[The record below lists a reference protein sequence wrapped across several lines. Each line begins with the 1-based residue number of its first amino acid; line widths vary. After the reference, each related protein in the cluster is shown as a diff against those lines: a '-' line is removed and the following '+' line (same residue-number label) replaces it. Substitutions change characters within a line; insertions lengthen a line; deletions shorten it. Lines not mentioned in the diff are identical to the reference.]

1 MGAGAG
7 AEGSFPTMNDTD
19 RPASWIL
26 ELRHRLATP
35 PPARLPPAEAAR
47 RAAVLVPLYVDA
59 GALWVLLTR
68 RAADL
73 PYHRDQIAF
82 PGGAIEPGEEPWAAA
97 LREAH
102 EEIGLEP
109 DKVLSL
115 GALDEELTPTGFH
128 ITPAVGAVPYPLEP
142 RLAREEVAEV
152 FALPLAAV
160 ANPQLVERRTVL
172 VDGVSRDLTIF
183 HVGRRQ
189 IWGATATILM
199 NLLERLGI
207 QPALG

>member
-1 MGAGAG
+1 
-7 AEGSFPTMNDTD
+7 MNDTPD
-19 RPASWIL
+19 KPPSWIL
-26 ELRHRLATP
+26 ELRNRLAVP
-35 PPARLPPAEAAR
+35 PPERLPPAETAR
-47 RAAVLVPLYVDA
+47 RSAVLVPLYVDA

-82 PGGAIEPGEEPWAAA
+82 PGGTLAPGEDPWAAA

-102 EEIGLEP
+102 EEIGLDP
-109 DKVLSL
+109 DKVLPL
-115 GALDEELTPTGFH
+115 GTLDEEATPTGFH
-128 ITPAVGAVPYPLEP
+128 IAPCVGAVPWPVETK
-142 RLAREEVAEV
+142 AATAEVAEV

-172 VDGVSRDLTIF
+172 VDGQPRDLTIF

-207 QPALG
+207 QP